1 MKTDIKQTM
10 ISVFDNSFDE
20 SDVKEVKKVLKSHLV
35 GMGRVTEKFENEF
48 KKRIGFKSASA
59 VSSCSNGF
67 WLVLRTLGFK
77 PSDEIIIPNIHF
89 FGIKNVMDLLNINY
103 KITDVGKS
111 IPNITLKEIIDNV
124 TVNTKAIIF
133 LEYGG
138 YPILEIEE
146 IKQYLKDNNRED
158 ICLILDAANSPFTK
172 YRGKHNATNYD
183 IAVYSFDMNKILV
196 TGEGGMVLSNNEYI
210 INKTKSLS
218 YYGILDSKKTA
229 FEKSK
234 TDEKWWEIETTIPS
248 LKLVMNNIAASLGL
262 TQLNKIETILEKRT
276 GVLQKYRKL
285 LNSLALEGLLEFP
298 QSPKDVENNVYLFW
312 LVLKDEITRNNLAKF
327 LLKNNIYTTV
337 KYQPLDKNVKTPN
350 AFSFYNRAI
359 DLPLNQNITQKE
371 QDYIIKTIY
380 RFFSHGN

>member
-1 MKTDIKQTM
+1 
-10 ISVFDNSFDE
+10 
-20 SDVKEVKKVLKSHLV
+20 
-35 GMGRVTEKFENEF
+35 
-48 KKRIGFKSASA
+48 
-59 VSSCSNGF
+59 
-67 WLVLRTLGFK
+67 
-77 PSDEIIIPNIHF
+77 
-89 FGIKNVMDLLNINY
+89 
-103 KITDVGKS
+103 
-111 IPNITLKEIIDNV
+111 
-124 TVNTKAIIF
+124 
-133 LEYGG
+133 
-138 YPILEIEE
+138 
-146 IKQYLKDNNRED
+146 
-158 ICLILDAANSPFTK
+158 
-172 YRGKHNATNYD
+172 
-183 IAVYSFDMNKILV
+183 MNKILV